1 MIASRDLKLPPR
13 IDFLYVEQE
22 VVADDTPAVEA
33 VLRADQVRWDLME
46 EEKLLMQAVDA
57 GDESEEKITRL
68 QQVVDALTNMGADAA
83 ESKARRILFG
93 LGFTVE
99 MQTKPTKMFS
109 GGWRMRISV
118 RFPRLLEACE
128 YDTTNSFSNALIPSL
143 RFLFL
148 SSPVLCLSSRPCSC

>member
-33 VLRADQVRWDLME
+33 VLRADQVRWELME
-46 EEKLLMQAVDA
+46 EEKHLMQAVDD

-93 LGFTVE
+93 LGFTAE

-118 RFPRLLEACE
+118 CFVCIMFLVVNEAPRILSRLKLSARRFV
-128 YDTTNSFSNALIPSL
+128 LIP
-143 RFLFL
+143 
-148 SSPVLCLSSRPCSC
+148 

>member
-33 VLRADQVRWDLME
+33 VLRADQVRWELME
-46 EEKLLMQAVDA
+46 EEKHLMQAVDD

-93 LGFTVE
+93 LGFTAE

-118 RFPRLLEACE
+118 CFVCIMFLVVNEAPRILSRLKLSASRFV
-128 YDTTNSFSNALIPSL
+128 LIP
-143 RFLFL
+143 
-148 SSPVLCLSSRPCSC
+148 

>member
-46 EEKLLMQAVDA
+46 EEKHLMQAVDD

-93 LGFTVE
+93 LGFTAE

-118 RFPRLLEACE
+118 CFLCIMFLVVNEAPRILPRLKLSARR
-128 YDTTNSFSNALIPSL
+128 FVLIP
-143 RFLFL
+143 
-148 SSPVLCLSSRPCSC
+148 

>member
-33 VLRADQVRWDLME
+33 VLRADKVRWDLME
-46 EEKLLMQAVDA
+46 EEKVLMQAVDD

-118 RFPRLLEACE
+118 R
-128 YDTTNSFSNALIPSL
+128 SPSI
-143 RFLFL
+143 
-148 SSPVLCLSSRPCSC
+148 VCV